1 VQFDK
6 VAQFR
11 FEKEVLPV
19 EGLKVARSFIE
30 RIIGYTATVGM
41 VVLIPLML
49 ITTGDV
55 LGRSFFNKPITGT
68 FELSEYM
75 LAVVVLLGAAYTQ
88 QVKGHVTVEFL
99 TSRFSW
105 KTQRICRVI
114 TLSLSLF
121 IVTVVVWQGFN
132 LAIEETGVTDQLRI
146 PRAPFKMLVGIGGGL
161 LWLQILLDLIDALS
175 GVVRRRS

>member
-1 VQFDK
+1 
-6 VAQFR
+6 
-11 FEKEVLPV
+11 LTV
-19 EGLKVARSFIE
+19 EGLKAARSLIE
-30 RIIGYTATVGM
+30 RIIRSTATAGM
-41 VVLIPLML
+41 IVLIPLML

-55 LGRSFFNKPITGT
+55 LGRSVFNKPITGT

-99 TSRFSW
+99 TSRLSRR
-105 KTQRICRVI
+105 TEQVCRVI
-114 TLSLSLF
+114 TLALSLF
-121 IVTVVVWQGFN
+121 IVTILVWQGFT

-146 PRAPFKMLVGIGGGL
+146 PRAPFKMLVGIGCGL

-175 GVVRRRS
+175 GVVRRLS